1 MPSCRWRAG
10 CGSSGHVQVECVQC
24 TMANCAHNRIPRK
37 MLKLVIGNKNYSS
50 WSMRPWLVLRA
61 NDIPFEEIFVPL
73 YTDQADKD
81 LLLSHSQSGKVPALI
96 DGGLTV
102 WD

>member
-1 MPSCRWRAG
+1 
-10 CGSSGHVQVECVQC
+10 
-24 TMANCAHNRIPRK
+24 

-81 LLLSHSQSGKVPALI
+81 LLLSHSQSGKVPALAYASN
-96 DGGLTV
+96 GPR
-102 WD
+102 